1 MDAAPLLPWY
11 LHSGGEAGGWC
22 WWLSVAQGWWCWVE
36 GHLQTHEEPS
46 EAPHRALHSQTGPD
60 SPALLI
66 LWSQLPGPPCPSP
79 SSKHTRDAEMQRC
92 SHDSAHPSPSSAA
105 EQSWAH
111 TVGTGIELQAER
123 ASTALQGTLLPA
135 RAAIGPAGL
144 CTTPAAASG
153 CVVRAG
159 ETIKLQQAVKG

>member
-1 MDAAPLLPWY
+1 MQHLCSRGTYIL
-11 LHSGGEAGGWC
+11 GGRPGGGAGGCLWHRGGGAGWKVTC
-22 WWLSVAQGWWCWVE
+22 RHTRSPVRLHTGLCTAKQGQIHQPCSYC
-36 GHLQTHEEPS
+36 GHSCQGHP
-46 EAPHRALHSQTGPD
+46 APH
-60 SPALLI
+60 PA
-66 LWSQLPGPPCPSP
+66 PS
-79 SSKHTRDAEMQRC
+79 TQEMQRC

>member
-66 LWSQLPGPPCPSP
+66 LWSQPNRATLPLTQLQAHKRC
-79 SSKHTRDAEMQRC
+79 RDAATILPT
-92 SHDSAHPSPSSAA
+92 H
-105 EQSWAH
+105 
-111 TVGTGIELQAER
+111 
-123 ASTALQGTLLPA
+123 LPA
-135 RAAIGPAGL
+135 LLQNKAGPI
-144 CTTPAAASG
+144 P
-153 CVVRAG
+153 
-159 ETIKLQQAVKG
+159 